1 MPPSEPPS
9 DASPDGAAQ
18 HPPRTGAPAR
28 RLWFAAAAL
37 AVVVAGALL
46 ARPGTAADED
56 VIASA
61 RASLEPAPV
70 APLEAPSPP
79 APPVDGALVVRADGV
94 DGLRLGMSAAEVVA
108 AGFAVQQQA
117 YDGCR
122 RVLPGLADNGP
133 GEGVAG
139 WLVDDRVAA
148 VTVDRRAGEGSS
160 FLGPGIGDPLDDLPA
175 GDGLLRAG
183 TDVRV
188 PWRDAPVRLDIAW
201 VAPDPGSR
209 VSFVDV
215 DSDVVIDHVQVLADA
230 GRGCAEAYRD
240 AVEAEAAQ
248 VPVLDLGGWGDLR
261 LGTPLA
267 EARGLV
273 SLQDDRETRAGT
285 GQEGASSAEDDQ
297 DRCRLL
303 LGDDEP
309 GLVWVVVGDGVVRAV
324 AVDAGRTDAGLN
336 VGDPPER
343 VRDAYPPITA
353 AYLGDRWQQ
362 GLGADWQLPGGIL
375 RLSPARE
382 QVRVPD
388 VDAVLTGPRQV
399 VGVMQVG
406 EGC

>member
-1 MPPSEPPS
+1 M
-9 DASPDGAAQ
+9 
-18 HPPRTGAPAR
+18 
-28 RLWFAAAAL
+28 AAAAVGL
-37 AVVVAGALL
+37 LVVGALL
-46 ARPGTAADED
+46 ARPGTAADD
-56 VIASA
+56 GVVASA
-61 RASLEPAPV
+61 RASLEATPV
-70 APLEAPSPP
+70 APVEAPSPP
-79 APPVDGALVVRADGV
+79 GPPVDGEVVVRADGV
-94 DGLRLGMSAAEVVA
+94 DGLRLGMGAAEVVA
-108 AGFAVQQQA
+108 AGFAVQEQA

-160 FLGPGIGDPLDDLPA
+160 FLGPGVGDPLDDLPP
-175 GDGLLRAG
+175 GEGLLRAG

-201 VAPDPGSR
+201 VSPEPDRR

-215 DSDVVIDHVQVLADA
+215 DQDGAVDHVQVLAGAA
-230 GRGCAEAYRD
+230 GGCAQAYRD
-240 AVEAEAAQ
+240 ALEAEAAQ

-267 EARGLV
+267 DARDLV
-273 SLQDDRETRAGT
+273 RLQDDPVT
-285 GQEGASSAEDDQ
+285 GADADPG
-297 DRCRLL
+297 RCRLL
-303 LGDDEP
+303 LGDGEP

-324 AVDAGRTDAGLN
+324 AVDAGRTDAGLE

-362 GLGADWQLPGGIL
+362 GLGADWQLPGGTL
-375 RLSPARE
+375 RLSPTRE